1 MGLVYI
7 FVFAGII
14 AEGQAILG
22 PHGIAQLAEFF
33 TQLHQLFPHRLEAFI
48 HAPSLFWLSGDAG
61 MITALS
67 WLGLGAAFALTLNL
81 WPRLALAA
89 CWTLFLSFVATWRAF
104 SPAQLDRLMLEVALL
119 CLPFAPA
126 GFRPGLGASSSPRP
140 IALFM
145 VRWLL
150 FRVMFESG
158 LVKIFAGDAHWR
170 EFTAMNVMYETSP
183 FPTFFGYVDHHLP
196 HIYHLFEIAVTFA
209 AEIAAPLLAVFG
221 GRRGRWF
228 AFISWTAFQL
238 GIQLTNNFG
247 WLNLASIG
255 LGLMLLD
262 DQMLTAAAT
271 RFRLIRLSTMFARI
285 QASVPPS
292 LPGWRLTALRSALWA
307 HFALTLLFFTKAVG
321 IQVTE
326 LPALLSWPIRTF
338 NEFQSANAYVLYATF
353 EPTRFQVEFEGSND
367 RGATWRTYEYR
378 YIPQHEDRISPFIAP
393 WFPRFEG
400 TLQIESWNNRKSEI
414 YPAVAAHLLTRN
426 PEVMTLFA
434 SDPFKDQPAQLL
446 RMRGYRLTFTDFAT
460 WRRTGHYWTRTP
472 LGEYLPML
480 QRSAQGAIASIDF
493 SIGEEAL
500 QRGDAAAAFRFFSE
514 HYRLGVLAAGFRV
527 AEMATRGFGTRPDPS
542 LALAIYTALAHEGE
556 LGAEHYLGIC
566 HEYGIGTQINYAR
579 AAEFYR
585 ASLARGYIPS
595 LYSLGAL
602 YATDRLTPRDNRT
615 GLTLL
620 IEAAGRA
627 AGEDPYSR
635 FVRDHEPALARQ
647 LMARMDAND
656 IAAAQRTAA
665 TRLKASV
672 TAVP

>member
-7 FVFAGII
+7 FIFAGILT
-14 AEGQAILG
+14 EGQAILG

-33 TQLHQLFPHRLEAFI
+33 TQLHQLFPNSLEAFI
-48 HAPSLFWLSGDAG
+48 HAPSLFWLSNSAG

-67 WLGLGAAFALTLNL
+67 WLGLGAALALILNL

-89 CWTLFLSFVATWRAF
+89 CWTIFLSFVATWRAF

-126 GFRPGLGASSSPRP
+126 GFRPGLGASASPRP
-140 IALFM
+140 LPLFV

-158 LVKIFAGDAHWR
+158 LVKIFAGDSHWR
-170 EFTAMNVMYETSP
+170 DFTAMNVMYETSP
-183 FPTFFGYVDHHLP
+183 FPMFLGYIDHHLP
-196 HIYHLFEIAVTFA
+196 HAYHLFEIAVTFT
-209 AEIAAPLLAVFG
+209 AELAAPLLAVFG

-228 AFISWTAFQL
+228 AFFSWTAFQL

-247 WLNLASIG
+247 WLNLAAIG
-255 LGLMLLD
+255 LGLVLLD
-262 DQMLTAAAT
+262 DQMLTAAAARLRLT
-271 RFRLIRLSTMFARI
+271 RLAAVFS
-285 QASVPPS
+285 SVPPS
-292 LPGWRLTALRSALWA
+292 SPLPLSKWRLNTLRAALGA
-307 HFALTLLFFTKAVG
+307 HFALTLLVFTKAVG
-321 IQVTE
+321 VQVNE
-326 LPALLSWPIRTF
+326 LPAALAWPIRTF
-338 NEFQSANAYVLYATF
+338 NEFQSANAYILYATF
-353 EPTRFQVEFEGSND
+353 EPTRFQVEFEGSSD
-367 RGATWRTYEYR
+367 GGATWRTYEYR

-400 TLQIESWNNRKSEI
+400 TLQIESWSNRKSEL
-414 YPAVAAHLLTRN
+414 YPAVAAHLLARN
-426 PEVMTLFA
+426 PEVMALFA
-434 SDPFKDQPAQLL
+434 SDPFADQPAQLV

-460 WRRTGHYWTRTP
+460 WRRTGRYWTKTP

-480 QRSAQGAIASIDF
+480 QRNAQGRIESVDF
-493 SIGEEAL
+493 SVGDEAL
-500 QRGDAAAAFRFFSE
+500 QRGDAPAAFRFFSE
-514 HYRLGVLAAGFRV
+514 RYRLGALAAGFRV
-527 AEMATRGFGTRPDPS
+527 AEMVTRGLDTPPDPS

-566 HEYGIGTQINYAR
+566 HEYGIGTRVDYAR

-585 ASLARGYIPS
+585 ASIGRGYVPS

-602 YATDRLTPRDNRT
+602 YATDRVAPKDDRT

-627 AGEDPYSR
+627 SGEDPFSR
-635 FVRDHEPALARQ
+635 FVREHQPELVRQ
-647 LMARMDAND
+647 LMTRMNARD
-656 IAAAQRTAA
+656 IAAAQRAA
-665 TRLKASV
+665 ETRLKAPV
-672 TAVP
+672 AALP